1 MARQSVRVAIRGMH
15 CAACAAR
22 IEKVLN
28 AEKGVLSATVNL
40 AAETL
45 DVAWDDEI
53 LSLDRI
59 GERIK
64 ALGFEMERPQ
74 STVAVDLAIGNMTCA
89 SCAARIEKVVSGL
102 PGVRS
107 VTVNLAAESCRVV
120 FDPGEINLRRIR
132 ETIVRLGFT
141 AKPASSGGLR
151 RDEQQQAAAERLA
164 AMRRRLIPALLF
176 AGLLLALSMGEM
188 LGLPLPVFLAP
199 DTAPLAFAVMQF
211 VLVLPIVWAGRDF
224 YRYGFPN
231 LWRGAPN
238 MDSLIAVG
246 TGAALVYSLWSLA
259 EIALGIDMFQRARDL
274 YFESAGVLLALV
286 SLGKYLE
293 TRSKQKTSDA
303 ISRLLEL
310 APDTAILLRAG
321 EDGGERQEEI
331 LVEEIVPGDLLLIRP
346 GDRVPVDGVVEDGSS
361 SVDESMLTG
370 ESMPVRKQPGDRV
383 VGGTLNQSGVLRVRA
398 DKVGEDTMLARIVSL
413 VREAQGTK
421 APIANLADRISL
433 YFVPAVMAIALASGL
448 GWYFL
453 GHAGFTFSLR
463 IFIAVLVIACPCALG
478 LATPTAIMVGTG
490 RAATLG
496 ILIKS
501 GVALEMAERITTMIF
516 DKTGTLTHGQ
526 PALTDVQTAAAWQQD
541 ELLGLVAGAE
551 SVSEHPLAA
560 AIVRAAKERHI
571 GIASPAEFAA
581 VPGHGID
588 ATMAD
593 GRRVLVGNHE
603 FLRQRHVAGV
613 DDPGVD
619 ATASAWSSEGKTALF
634 AAVDGR
640 LAGILAVAD
649 TVKDEAAGV
658 VRQLRNMG
666 ISVVMLTGDNRRT
679 AEAVARRLGIERV
692 IAEVLPDEKADRVA
706 ELQSG
711 GVAVAMVGDGI
722 NDAPAL
728 ARADLG
734 IAMGTGIDV
743 AIESGDVVV
752 MGGRLSGVVTAIE
765 LSRAV
770 MRNIR
775 QNLFWA
781 FFYNVVGIPVAAGL
795 LHIFGGPTLN
805 PMIAGGAM
813 AASSVSV
820 VTNAL
825 RLRFFTPASHG
836 GRR

>member
-1 MARQSVRVAIRGMH
+1 MARQRARVAVRGMH

-22 IEKVLN
+22 IEKVLR
-28 AEKGVLSATVNL
+28 ATEGVFSATVNL

-45 DVAWDDEI
+45 DLAWEDER
-53 LSLDRI
+53 LSLDDI

-64 ALGFEMERPQ
+64 ALGFGMERPQ
-74 STVAVDLAIGNMTCA
+74 DTVTVELAIGNMTCA
-89 SCAARIEKVVSGL
+89 SCAARIEKVVGGL

-107 VTVNLAAESCRVV
+107 VAVNLAAESGRVV
-120 FDPGEINLRRIR
+120 FDPGEIGLRAIR
-132 ETIVRLGFT
+132 EAITRLGFT
-141 AKPASSGGLR
+141 ARPVTAGGR
-151 RDEQQQAAAERLA
+151 RHEEQQRAAAERLA
-164 AMRRRLIPALLF
+164 AMRRRLVPALVF
-176 AGLLLALSMGEM
+176 AGLLLLLSMGEM
-188 LGLPLPVFLAP
+188 LGLPLPAFLAP
-199 DTAPLAFAVMQF
+199 DSAPLAFALAQ
-211 VLVLPIVWAGRDF
+211 LALTAPIVWAGRDF
-224 YRYGFPN
+224 YRHGFPS

-246 TGAALVYSLWSLA
+246 TGAALVYSLWNLV
-259 EIALGIDMFQRARDL
+259 EIGLHIEVQARVRDL

-293 TRSKQKTSDA
+293 TRSKIRTSDA
-303 ISRLLEL
+303 IGRLLEL
-310 APDTAILLRAG
+310 SPETAILLRPQPG
-321 EDGGERQEEI
+321 GGESQEEI
-331 LVEEIVPGDLLLIRP
+331 LAEEIVPGDLLLVRP
-346 GDRVPVDGVVEDGSS
+346 GDRVPVDGVVEGGAS

-370 ESMPVRKQPGDRV
+370 ESMPVHKGPGDRV
-383 VGGTLNQSGVLRVRA
+383 VGGTLNQSGALRVRA
-398 DKVGEDTMLARIVSL
+398 DKVGEETMLARIISL

-421 APIANLADRISL
+421 APIASLADRISL
-433 YFVPAVMAIALASGL
+433 YFVPVVMAIALASGL
-448 GWYFL
+448 AWYLF

-490 RAATLG
+490 RAAALG
-496 ILIKS
+496 ILVKS
-501 GVALEMAERITTMIF
+501 GAALEAAERVSTMVF
-516 DKTGTLTHGQ
+516 DKTGTLTHGR
-526 PALTDVQTAAAWQQD
+526 PALTDIHPAAGWD
-541 ELLGLVAGAE
+541 ETELLRLVAGAE

-560 AIVRAAKERHI
+560 AVVEAARQRGLDI
-571 GIASPAEFAA
+571 SPPAAFSA
-581 VPGHGID
+581 VPGHGIE
-588 ATMAD
+588 AETSG
-593 GRRVLVGNHE
+593 GRRLVVGNLQL
-603 FLRQRHVAGV
+603 LREHDVAGL
-613 DDPGVD
+613 DDPFVREK
-619 ATASAWSSEGKTALF
+619 AQSWSDEGKTALF
-634 AAVDGR
+634 TAVDGR
-640 LAGILAVAD
+640 LAGLIAIAD
-649 TVKDEAAGV
+649 TVKGDARTV
-658 VRQLRNMG
+658 VQRLRGMG
-666 ISVVMLTGDNRRT
+666 ITVAMLTGDNQRT
-679 AEAVARRLGIERV
+679 AEAVAGQIGVDLV
-692 IAEVLPDEKADRVA
+692 IAEVLPDEKAGRVA
-706 ELQSG
+706 ELQESG
-711 GVAVAMVGDGI
+711 TVVAMVGDGI

-813 AASSVSV
+813 AMSSVSV

-825 RLRFFTPASHG
+825 RLRFFTPE
-836 GRR
+836 RL